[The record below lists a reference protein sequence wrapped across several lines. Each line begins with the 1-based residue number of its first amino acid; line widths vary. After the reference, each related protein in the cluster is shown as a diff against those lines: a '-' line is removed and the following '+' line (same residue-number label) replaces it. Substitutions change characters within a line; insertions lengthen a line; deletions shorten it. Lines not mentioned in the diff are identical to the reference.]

1 MVPGRSSR
9 ETVSAQ
15 PKLFFPQAAGRKRSE
30 GTEPQQEERS
40 HLTLTF
46 CNYIGGK
53 LI

>member
-1 MVPGRSSR
+1 MVPERSSR

-15 PKLFFPQAAGRKRSE
+15 PKLFFPQAGRKRSE